1 MLDFVETYWM
11 QGLWTVLLSAAT
23 WFIRKMANE
32 LKSGK
37 AEQEAIKDAVLSL
50 SHDRIYAIF
59 QRSIAR
65 HKRTGKG
72 LTLEERRNLE
82 YLFKSYENLGGN
94 GTGRELY
101 ERCMALPVE
110 EKEEEL

>member
-1 MLDFVETYWM
+1 MTNFIEAYWM
-11 QGLWTVLLSAAT
+11 QALWTILLSAAT

-32 LKSGK
+32 LKEEK
-37 AEQEAIKDAVLSL
+37 TEQDAIKQGVLSL
-50 SHDRIYAIF
+50 GHDRIYEIF
-59 QRSIAR
+59 RRSFRRYKA
-65 HKRTGKG
+65 TGKG

-82 YLFKSYENLGGN
+82 YLFKGYEELGGN

-110 EKEEEL
+110 ESEE